1 MNDKWINYAIILTI
15 VMFFV
20 NGFILM
26 AAAQPNNNNEFNI
39 ILFGSSS
46 SSLSY
51 SNIKDV
57 YGEYSISDSGASSQS
72 PTNEEGYTPIQNS
85 EDQPAGL
92 DVLSA
97 VSIGVAGLELVLL
110 QLANIFYPIAPL
122 FYAIITAAILIKSAV
137 VWYLASVLVRA
148 LFGRQI

>member
-26 AAAQPNNNNEFNI
+26 AATQPNADNQFSA

-46 SSLSY
+46 SGLGY
-51 SNIKDV
+51 ENIKDN
-57 YGEYSISDSGASSQS
+57 YGEYTVTGSGVSSQS
-72 PTNEEGYTPIQNS
+72 PTNEEGYTPIKNS
-85 EDQPAGL
+85 EGQPAGL
-92 DVLSA
+92 DILSA
-97 VSIGVAGLELVLL
+97 VSLGIAGLELVLL
-110 QLANIFYPIAPL
+110 QLASIFYPVAPL

-148 LFGRQI
+148 LFGRQM